1 MTVELKQTWDDDR
14 LRRERLALVQAQMKR
29 LGIAAMYIG
38 ENASVRYLL
47 NLKIPSSSAFVPL
60 EGEVIA
66 FMRPRDEGYVKLHYA
81 NVRPPLYDSASAWGP
96 GTAQEGG
103 TDLLVRSLTAL
114 MEEHGVAGERLGV
127 EKLDLPAF
135 QALSGAGMELTY
147 AQPAIEYA
155 RAIKTQDEVEIYR
168 QIGGQYEHAM
178 RAFRDALR
186 PGITENELAAVVVA
200 AWYEAGGEDIAQL
213 NVCAGENM
221 NPWRRWPS
229 QRTVREGEFVGVD
242 LHGFGAGGL
251 RGDASRTFFVGDH
264 PSDEQRE
271 LYATAYE
278 YLKATTDAFRAGRTY
293 AEAMELVPPVADKY
307 EFQLFNL
314 QVAHAIG
321 MSHSGYPEVEM
332 RKPPIDDTLKENQV
346 LAIESYFG
354 EVGGTMA
361 VKLEDFIVVRDG
373 APEVLGPDMP
383 FDERFVTP

>member
-1 MTVELKQTWDDDR
+1 MTLDLEQTWDDER
-14 LRRERLALVQAQMKR
+14 LRRERLALVQAQMRR
-29 LGIAAMYIG
+29 LGVGAMYIG

-47 NLKIPSSSAFVPL
+47 NLKIPSASAFVPV
-60 EGEVIA
+60 EGKVIA

-81 NVRPPLYDSASAWGP
+81 NVRPPLYDPASAWGP
-96 GTAQEGG
+96 GTAEEGG

-135 QALSGAGMELTY
+135 QALSGAGMQLTY

-168 QIGGQYEHAM
+168 RMGEMYEHTV

-221 NPWRRWPS
+221 NPWRRWPT
-229 QRTVREGEFVGVD
+229 QRAVREGEFVGLD
-242 LHGFGAGGL
+242 LHGFGASGL

-264 PSDEQRE
+264 PSDAQRD
-271 LYATAYE
+271 LYVTAYE
-278 YLKATTDAFRAGRTY
+278 HLKATTDAFRAGRTY
-293 AEAMELVPPVADKY
+293 AEAVELVPPVPAKY
-307 EFQLFNL
+307 ETQLFNL

-332 RKPPIDDTLKENQV
+332 RKPPIEDTLKENQV

-354 EVGGTMA
+354 EVGGEMA